1 MKQSFLLLV
10 IFLVSISSLFSQIEK
25 GTVMVG
31 GNAGFQFKAN
41 NQHEREFGFSVSPN
55 ALYSVIKQLALGGQI
70 SYSYNNYKDSNPL
83 KPYPQI
89 DVSNSF
95 SIGPAARANIH
106 IGGKTFFFFHAS
118 SSFGIQTIKQP
129 NSPDKI
135 NDSYSIIAWRMGPG
149 VSIFA
154 TKNMAVE
161 LGIFY
166 DGRRKIRTI
175 KFDKSVFYRYPT
187 EITHGLTFAVGLQF
201 YAHKKQKQL
210 EPVNSSK

>member
-1 MKQSFLLLV
+1 MKQLFLLLLIV
-10 IFLVSISSLFSQIEK
+10 LMSISSLFSQIEK

-41 NQHEREFGFSVSPN
+41 NQHVREFGFSVSPN

-70 SYSYNNYKDSNPL
+70 SYSYTNYKDSDPQQ
-83 KPYPQI
+83 PYPRI

-95 SIGPAARANIH
+95 FIGPAVRANIH

-118 SSFGIQTIKQP
+118 PSFGIQSIKQP
-129 NSPDKI
+129 NSPNKV
-135 NDSYSIIAWRMGPG
+135 NDSYSVIAWRLGPG

-166 DGRRKIRTI
+166 DGMKTVETI
-175 KFDKSVFYRYPT
+175 KFDKTVFVKYSPVLTY
-187 EITHGLTFAVGLQF
+187 GLTFAVGLQF

-210 EPVNSSK
+210 EPVNSDK